1 MGVSAFG
8 EIALVELAREF
19 AAAAIFRAGKP
30 EDTVA
35 GAVRKKLSF
44 YQILRISICIPCL
57 HGCDTISIHNDI
69 LNGSVEQQLDI
80 GFIDD
85 RRIDHVIPKGIAL
98 EGIVAEV
105 PKLHFLQDAGLLVL
119 IFQNAD
125 NAHPHFARGVSAEDR
140 TVLDKNDL
148 RPVPRRRN
156 GSADPGEAS
165 AADNQVG
172 LQFDILNNFGVL
184 LRQHGLLGL
193 GGNGDKGQDPRA
205 ECPEKTL
212 HSVSLLISTN
222 ITIIQEKPSPSILQ
236 SYWNSR
242 LERLTSP
249 NCPRVPTTI
258 EIVLK
263 SWFNEERKTSSYL
276 ILHHCP
282 PKEGILNFTCM

>member
-35 GAVRKKLSF
+35 GAVCKKLSF

-57 HGCDTISIHNDI
+57 HRRDTISIHNDI
-69 LNGSVEQQLDI
+69 LDGGVEQQLDI

-98 EGIVAEV
+98 EGIVAEI

-125 NAHPHFARGVSAEDR
+125 NAHPHFARGVSAEDW

-148 RPVPRRRN
+148 RPVP
-156 GSADPGEAS
+156 GSRDRGANAGKS
-165 AADNQVG
+165 AAADDQVA
-172 LQFDILNNFGVL
+172 LKLYIFDDLGILF
-184 LRQHGLLGL
+184 RQHGADLGM
-193 GGNGDKGQDPRA
+193 GYYRNKGQKTGTYSPQDLSHFSVVYFHKYNHFS
-205 ECPEKTL
+205 EKAL
-212 HSVSLLISTN
+212 
-222 ITIIQEKPSPSILQ
+222 TIDI
-236 SYWNSR
+236 
-242 LERLTSP
+242 
-249 NCPRVPTTI
+249 
-258 EIVLK
+258 
-263 SWFNEERKTSSYL
+263 
-276 ILHHCP
+276 
-282 PKEGILNFTCM
+282 